1 MSPAPPRRGLALADL
16 ADDPLEEFAR
26 WFAAAEA
33 EPGIVFA
40 EAVCLSTLGP
50 EATPEGR
57 MVLMKHFDAR
67 GFVFYTN
74 LDSAK
79 SRALAAHPRAGMTFY
94 WEPLGSQ
101 VRIRGPVEP
110 VSAAEADAYFASRPR
125 ESRIGAWASD
135 QSRELENRAALEAR
149 VRELEARFADGDV
162 PRPPN
167 WSGFRIVPEAI
178 EFWQEGHA
186 RLHDRFAYERDGVGG
201 WTRRRLYP

>member
-1 MSPAPPRRGLALADL
+1 MSSAPPRRGLALADL
-16 ADDPLEEFAR
+16 AADPVEEFAR

-50 EATPEGR
+50 GGTPEGR
-57 MVLMKHFDAR
+57 MVLMKHFDER

-79 SRALAAHPRAGMTFY
+79 GLALAAHPRAGMTFY
-94 WEPLGSQ
+94 WQPPGRQ
-101 VRIRGPVEP
+101 VRIRGPAEP
-110 VSAAEADAYFASRPR
+110 VSAVEADSYFASRPR

-135 QSRELENRAALEAR
+135 QSSQLESRAALEAG
-149 VRELEARFADGDV
+149 VRALEARFAGGDV
-162 PRPPN
+162 PRPPH

-178 EFWQEGHA
+178 EFWQEGRA
-186 RLHDRFAYERDGVGG
+186 RLHDRFVYEREGAG
-201 WTRRRLYP
+201 WTRRRLCP